1 MDFKT
6 SFDFNSLREFKVE
19 NSYSG
24 SIENIADQL
33 DFKVVWQQSGVDMM
47 MVNEFMNQL
56 DIYDENDQTP
66 SNISALLS
74 SSFPSGVS
82 DQDKMEVDVKSER
95 TAPQFLSSTPY
106 SKDTMED
113 ACRSF
118 DITAFE
124 EFNKASPIFNPPTR
138 RTIVLTKKRLHYS
151 CEDFSVEKNCKVLK
165 T

>member
-1 MDFKT
+1 MDCRISFKNL
-6 SFDFNSLREFKVE
+6 SGFKDE
-19 NSYSG
+19 NDKSE
-24 SIENIADQL
+24 SIECIADKL
-33 DFKVVWQQSGVDMM
+33 DFKVVWQQSEINMQ

-82 DQDKMEVDVKSER
+82 DQEKMEVDENIKR
-95 TAPQFLSSTPY
+95 FAPQFLSSTPY
-106 SKDTMED
+106 PRED
-113 ACRSF
+113 ECQSF

-165 T
+165 I